1 MMRMTDETPL
11 VNHSFA
17 LPAYVFSGR
26 QNRTSARQPAKPR
39 SGQRGG
45 VYGRE
50 DTLHAGKGIE
60 QFDCRDNAIRR
71 RLTLAQ
77 RYDGGAAVALST
89 GVIAPP
95 FAQRPLYVKTVGV
108 GCVSRTGS
116 GW

>member
-50 DTLHAGKGIE
+50 DTCTLERASSSSIS
-60 QFDCRDNAIRR
+60 AIRR

-95 FAQRPLYVKTVGV
+95 LCPAATIRQNVGV